1 MKRPYRPGDWFA
13 IPLGDGRYAVG
24 IVARG
29 TRKAIAGYVFGD
41 YFQGVPSQHQ
51 LAELDASRA
60 LWSGSFGDRAMV
72 EDRWP
77 VIGGHATFA
86 SNEWPL
92 EPAYRRV
99 FSPLVLERLVATGA
113 LPSHRRVVRDLHA
126 EIDADALE
134 RLPDDTQLQWRSPP
148 SSRSL
153 EAVAAWIA
161 TRPHASVRLYGA
173 ALTSLAGFA
182 DMPQVRTLVVG
193 QGDLPA
199 RLPVFAGVRRLE
211 LEQMLPAARLVRAF
225 PGAVALRV
233 AAADSTID
241 IAPLATLERLR
252 VLDCSGGIVEG
263 LGSLARMPGLAA
275 LRLSR
280 TRGWSDVEAFAQTR
294 IRALSLEHNVGL
306 KSVASLARMSEL
318 EQLELRGLWQFNVD
332 DMHWLAACG
341 ALRRATIDIG
351 GRRKNVEI
359 YRRAVWAA
367 AWPFAWIAK
376 ESCETYGSVRSPG

>member
-29 TRKAIAGYVFGD
+29 TRKAIAGYVFGEC
-41 YFQGVPSQHQ
+41 FEGVPSQHQ
-51 LAELDASRA
+51 VAELDASRA
-60 LWSGSFGDRAMV
+60 LWSGSFSDRAMV

-77 VIGGHATFA
+77 VIGGHAAFA
-86 SNEWPL
+86 SSDWPL

-99 FSPLVLERLVATGA
+99 LSPLVLERLVATGA
-113 LPSHRRVVRDLHA
+113 LPSHRRVVRDLYA
-126 EIDADALE
+126 AVDAAALE

-148 SSRSL
+148 SSQSL

-161 TRPHASVRLYGA
+161 TRPHASIRLYGD
-173 ALTSLAGFA
+173 ALASLAEFA
-182 DMPQVRTLVVG
+182 RMPHVRTLIVG
-193 QGDLPA
+193 EGDLPA
-199 RLPVFAGVRRLE
+199 TLPVFSDVRRLE

-225 PGAVALRV
+225 PRAIALRV
-233 AAADSTID
+233 AAGDSAID
-241 IAPLATLERLR
+241 MGPLETLDELR
-252 VLDCSGGIVEG
+252 VLDCSGGVVEG
-263 LGSLARMPGLAA
+263 LESLARMPQLAA

-280 TRGWSDVEAFAQTR
+280 TRGLPSVDVFAETR
-294 IRALSLEHNVGL
+294 IRALSLEHDVRL
-306 KSVASLARMSEL
+306 TSLVPLARMSEL
-318 EQLELRGLWQFNVD
+318 EQLELRGLWQFNVA
-332 DMHWLAACG
+332 DMRWLAACRT
-341 ALRRATIDIG
+341 LRRTTIDIG

-376 ESCETYGSVRSPG
+376 ESCETYGSTR